1 MLKHFILPLV
11 SLVFVAFLFSRCSLF
26 SHDDYSPQAK
36 MKEFPNAEITS
47 VRYVKQGTM
56 AIPERVR
63 SFKKMNDGR
72 YLAKMANYDKVDS
85 TYCSQDVADKIYEC
99 LKNGQLHKYKRNYRT
114 KMRVLD
120 GYSWSIDVQ
129 FEDRSS
135 IMSGGYMAYPKNYSA
150 VAGFNA
156 IIESLFSK

>member
-1 MLKHFILPLV
+1 MLKHFFLTLL
-11 SLVFVAFLFSRCSLF
+11 SLAFVVFLFSRCSFF

-36 MKEFPNAEITS
+36 MKEFPDAEITS

-56 AIPERVR
+56 AIPDRVC
-63 SFKKMNDGR
+63 SFEKTNDGR
-72 YLAKMANYDKVDS
+72 YLAKIANYDKADS
-85 TYCSQDVADKIYEC
+85 TYCSQDVADKIHEC

-120 GYSWSIDVQ
+120 GYSWSIGVK
-129 FEDRSS
+129 FEDGSS
-135 IMSGGYMAYPKNYSA
+135 IQSGGYMAYPKNFSA

-156 IIESLFSK
+156 IVESLISK